1 MHTFCRIIYSVEELC
16 RLINDKIYSSTREGY
31 GIFYEDELLDVL
43 PESERTRET
52 LEAVLK
58 KLTKGGYA
66 DVKYA
71 KGNAFCIIGLKVY
84 EPEDSQP
91 DEDPSAQSEPLQA
104 AFKKKLLRAIFFA
117 SFAGGALG
125 SFIFGLIAHAF

>member
-1 MHTFCRIIYSVEELC
+1 MEELC

-91 DEDPSAQSEPLQA
+91 AEAPPEQDEPLQKDLKEKIA
-104 AFKKKLLRAIFFA
+104 ASNFFA

>member
-1 MHTFCRIIYSVEELC
+1 MC
-16 RLINDKIYSSTREGY
+16 RLISDKIYSSTREGY

-71 KGNAFCIIGLKVY
+71 KGNVFCIMGLKIY
-84 EPEDSQP
+84 EPEQQNTA
-91 DEDPSAQSEPLQA
+91 PSAEEARAQPRFGRLLAA
-104 AFKKKLLRAIFFA
+104 AFALA
-117 SFAGGALG
+117 FAGGAAG
-125 SFIFGLIAHAF
+125 SFLCGLIVNAF